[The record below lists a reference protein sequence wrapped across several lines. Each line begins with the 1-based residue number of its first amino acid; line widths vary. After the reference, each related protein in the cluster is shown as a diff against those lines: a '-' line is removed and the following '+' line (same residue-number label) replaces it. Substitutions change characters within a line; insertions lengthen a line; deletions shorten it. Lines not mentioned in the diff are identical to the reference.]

1 MSFYSK
7 RLFIEY
13 PRVKNQTRNWT
24 PLVSGAEPENHG
36 WKIIPELKPAKL
48 ETHGYPI
55 PKRTI
60 AILTHTVHL

>member
-7 RLFIEY
+7 RLSIGY
-13 PRVKNQTRNWT
+13 PLVKDQTRSQT
-24 PLVSGAEPENHG
+24 LLVSGPEPKNHG

>member
-13 PRVKNQTRNWT
+13 PRVKNQTRNRT

-36 WKIIPELKPAKL
+36 WKIILEPKPAKP
-48 ETHGYPI
+48 ETRGYPTQN
-55 PKRTI
+55 PTI